1 LSIQAFGQ
9 IIAGDPLAARA
20 LAQEGCDI
28 AESAGFRFAAR
39 ACRWTLGWA
48 LWLQGDLAASIEV
61 YGDVVTE
68 AETDHDLL
76 LNVYG
81 RLSRATTLAYM
92 GDIARARLDA
102 EAVLASAAEIG
113 GPVAGLGYS
122 ALRAAALAG
131 GDSAAAL
138 STSEIAWQ
146 LIRVAPD
153 TGAVNVSPLAQAALA
168 AGDVTTARRW
178 AEQAVAGTNGWHRA
192 AALSARARVALAEG
206 LSELAEQDAHESLA
220 VTSSVKAYL
229 GVADTLEVLGR
240 TATGGESYAEAA
252 RLFGAA
258 DVARQGTGEVRFKLY
273 DADFEAAV
281 AMLRDAMDAKD
292 FEAAWAEGAALSTDE
307 AIAYAQRGRGERRR
321 PSTGWASLTPTE
333 LDVVRLVGDGLGN
346 KDVAARLFISHRTVQ
361 THLTHVYTK
370 LGLTSRV
377 QLAQE
382 AAKHA

>member
-1 LSIQAFGQ
+1 LSLQAFGQ
-9 IIAGDPLAARA
+9 IIAGNPLAARA

-28 AESAGFRFAAR
+28 AESAGFPFAAR

-61 YGDVVTE
+61 YGDVVSE
-68 AETDHDLL
+68 AEPDHDLL
-76 LNVYG
+76 LYVYG
-81 RLSRATTLAYM
+81 RLSRATSFAYM
-92 GDIARARLDA
+92 GDIARARIDA
-102 EAVLASAAEIG
+102 EAVFASAAEIG
-113 GPVAGLGYS
+113 GIVAGLGYS
-122 ALRAAALAG
+122 AFRTAALAE

-138 STSEIAWQ
+138 STSDTAWQ

-153 TGAVNVSPLAQAALA
+153 TAAVNVSPLAQAALS
-168 AGDVTTARRW
+168 AGDLPTARRW
-178 AEQAVAGTNGWHRA
+178 AEQAVAETNGWHRA
-192 AALSARARVALAEG
+192 AALFARARVALAEG
-206 LSELAEQDAHESLA
+206 DSELAEQDAHESLA

-240 TATGGESYAEAA
+240 TATGSESYAEAA

-258 DVARQGTGEVRFKLY
+258 DAARQGTGEVRFKLY

-281 AMLRDAMDAKD
+281 ETLRDAKD
-292 FEAAWAEGAALSTDE
+292 FEGAWAEGAALSTDE
-307 AIAYAQRGRGERRR
+307 AIAYAQRGRGERKR

-333 LDVVRLVGDGLGN
+333 LDVVRLVEKGLGN
-346 KDVAARLFISHRTVQ
+346 KDIAERLFISHRTVQ

-382 AAKHA
+382 AGKHA